1 MTCNPKSNRKAT
13 ELKTSPHSSTLK
25 PQPCPREQKVSV
37 HEKRVQSLCECVK
50 ELVLRLIPDSSLGQL
65 ACTVLI
71 RKLGRVHPRTSVP

>member
-1 MTCNPKSNRKAT
+1 MTCNPESNRKAN

-37 HEKRVQSLCECVK
+37 HEKRVQSLCDCVK

-71 RKLGRVHPRTSVP
+71 RKVGRVHPRTSVP